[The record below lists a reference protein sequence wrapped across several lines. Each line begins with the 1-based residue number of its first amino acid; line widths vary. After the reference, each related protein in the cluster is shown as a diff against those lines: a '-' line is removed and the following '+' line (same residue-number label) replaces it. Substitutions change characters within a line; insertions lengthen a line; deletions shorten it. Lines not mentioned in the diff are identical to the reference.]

1 MEDNRSRAF
10 LNPFLNHLI
19 INKIVSYTNRLQDLK
34 NLRLVSTE
42 WNNLI
47 LPKLLKNSIVTF
59 KSWKDIGHYEKD
71 FGLTVAHK
79 NFHWKSTGID
89 VNDALMTCILHAAE
103 ELHFSKGLITQDD
116 LLIILKS
123 GVCLKTLS
131 FNEVFVEKEE
141 DIPDNEDEVKQKD
154 TKDTR
159 ADFIAQ
165 NLTRLEVTSCDQDDN
180 YPWSLVLPTLPNL
193 NTLHAQ
199 LQSPSQVTAVLDSLL
214 ANQIKLGE
222 FSCFLVDMNNE
233 HLQLLSCLEM
243 PLKVLDISL
252 ASTVATSCVEDFLS
266 SKSCQMLEN
275 LKIFKEA
282 DCGHKNYF
290 SLPKISSIKSLEILG
305 DPVANI
311 FQTINLSCPNLESLN
326 LSEVSCKD
334 VMSQKIQHLTLKSL
348 CIEECFFP
356 TNVLSKLAENFP
368 NLTKLCLFLNDDNIG
383 TVFQKFEHLEE
394 LTILGTE
401 ISDDGLT
408 GGKEHGGGNDRPY
421 IGDCKRLRVLNLYP
435 QPLHGITDASIQ
447 HGLLFVPELTSLSA
461 PETAIT
467 DKGLRT
473 LLRVKANMVKLSAK
487 VFIDVAS
494 NEHFL
499 RSSKY
504 QLL

>member
-1 MEDNRSRAF
+1 MF
-10 LNPFLNHLI
+10 VI
-19 INKIVSYTNRLQDLK
+19 KKVISYTSRLADLK
-34 NLRLVSTE
+34 NLRLVSAE

-59 KSWKDIGHYEKD
+59 KSWKEMTRYEND
-71 FGLTVAHK
+71 FGLRVAHK
-79 NFHWKSTGID
+79 NFHWKGTGID
-89 VNDALMTCILHAAE
+89 LNDALMQSILHSAE
-103 ELHFSKGLITQDD
+103 ELHFSKGLITEDD

-123 GVCLKTLS
+123 GLCLKTLS
-131 FNEVFVEKEE
+131 FNEVFVEKEQ
-141 DIPDNEDEVKQKD
+141 DIPDNEAENKAKETRDA
-154 TKDTR
+154 R

-165 NLTRLEVTSCDQDDN
+165 NLSRLEVTSCDEDDN

-199 LQSPSQVTAVLDSLL
+199 LQSTSQVTAVLESLL
-214 ANQIKLGE
+214 TNQIKLGE

-252 ASTVATSCVEDFLS
+252 ASTVASSCVEEFLA

-290 SLPKISSIKSLEILG
+290 GLPKIPSMKSLEILG

-334 VMSQKIQHLTLKSL
+334 VMSQKYQHLKLKSL

-356 TNVLSKLAENFP
+356 TNVLTKLAETFP
-368 NLTKLCLFLNDDNIG
+368 NLTKLCLFLNDENIG
-383 TVFQKFEHLEE
+383 TIFQKFEQLEE

-408 GGKEHGGGNDRPY
+408 GGKHHGGRNDRPY
-421 IGDCKRLRVLNLYP
+421 IGDCKKLRVLNLYP
-435 QPLHGITDASIQ
+435 QPLHGITDDTILQ
-447 HGLLFVPELTSLSA
+447 GLFFVPELTSFSA
-461 PETAIT
+461 PETAIS

-473 LLRVKANMVKLSAK
+473 LLRIKPNMVKLTAK
-487 VFIDVAS
+487 CFALNINIVFCLDSIKVLNTIA
-494 NEHFL
+494 
-499 RSSKY
+499 
-504 QLL
+504 